1 MAMEQYD
8 VVVVGAGICGL
19 SAAHTF
25 LTIDPDVSLLIID
38 SRSSIGG
45 VWSTEQIYRGLR
57 TNSVQGY
64 FEFSDYP
71 VLEADIG
78 VKPRGHIEGN
88 QMHVYLEKFANHFDL
103 KRHIRLDTK
112 VVRAREDGSANGGA
126 DWTLECESRDGESMS
141 PVKCNK
147 LVMATGSY
155 SSPYRPPLK
164 GFSSFKGPVVHT
176 YDLGRA
182 APAIV
187 DDEKV
192 KNVVVMGGAKS
203 SHDAVYMFASAGKH
217 VDWILPSRGAVP
229 MAKPSSKLGS
239 WTIFVEAVLMF
250 RPITWLGPAPWS
262 VGDGF
267 GWIRR
272 LLHGTSLGN
281 RFVQGYWATT
291 GGQALQES
299 GILDNQKA
307 HDLLPRDTPM
317 FYGTQVSALNYDT
330 NFYDLLNENK
340 VSVTKSTIDY
350 IDGDQIHMDS
360 GVVLNTDAIILATGY
375 KHSTS
380 IHLEPAS
387 KNLGRGCPV
396 DLSEHQDAIY
406 PDLDAKSDRKILTQF
421 PLMVQSPSK
430 PERTPSLT
438 PWRLWRFLAPP
449 SQINNSA
456 EGRNLVFLNA
466 VASFQTVIKC
476 ELTSLWA
483 YAYLHDRLAIP
494 TPTESDAR
502 REISLW
508 TRFGKFRAALGMQ
521 GKQADLLLDAMPYY
535 DLLLRDLGL
544 RSWRK
549 GWGWIGE
556 VFWGAY
562 SAQDYRG
569 IVREWMAMQ
578 KGLGGKEKTL

>member
-1 MAMEQYD
+1 MEQYD
-8 VVVVGAGICGL
+8 VVVVGAGVCGL

-25 LTIDPDVSLLIID
+25 LTIDPDLSLLVVD
-38 SRSSIGG
+38 PKSTIGG
-45 VWSTEQIYRGLR
+45 VWSKEQLYPGLR

-71 VLEADIG
+71 VLAADVG
-78 VKPRGHIEGN
+78 VKRRAHISGN
-88 QMHVYLEKFANHFDL
+88 QMHAYLENFAKHFDL
-103 KRHIRLDTK
+103 NRHIRLCTEII
-112 VVRAREDGSANGGA
+112 RAREDGAENGDAG
-126 DWTLECESRDGESMS
+126 WTLDCESSNPGDGESMS
-141 PVKCNK
+141 TIRCKK
-147 LVMATGSY
+147 L
-155 SSPYRPPLK
+155 
-164 GFSSFKGPVVHT
+164 FKGPVVHT
-176 YDLGRA
+176 FDLGRA
-182 APAIV
+182 APGIV
-187 DDEKV
+187 DDENV
-192 KNVVVMGGAKS
+192 KNVVVIGGAKS
-203 SHDAVYMFASAGKH
+203 AHDAVYIFASAGKH

-272 LLHGTSLGN
+272 FLHGTSLGN
-281 RFVQGYWATT
+281 RLVKGYWETT

-299 GILDNQKA
+299 GIMDNQKA
-307 HDLLPRDTPM
+307 QVLLPRDTPM

-340 VSVTKSTIDY
+340 VSVATGKIDY
-350 IDGDQIHMDS
+350 IDGSRIHMDS
-360 GVVLNTDAIILATGY
+360 GDVLNTDAIILATGY
-375 KHSTS
+375 NHSTG
-380 IHLEPAS
+380 IPLEPAS
-387 KNLGRGCPV
+387 KNLSRGCPI
-396 DLSEHQDAIY
+396 DLSEHQDNIY
-406 PDLDAKSDRKILTQF
+406 PDLDAKSDRQIVSQF
-421 PLMVQSPSK
+421 PLMLHAPSK

-456 EGRNLVFLNA
+456 KGRNLVFLNA

-476 ELTSLWA
+476 EVTSLWA

-521 GKQADLLLDAMPYY
+521 GKQADLLLDGLPYY

-569 IVREWMAMQ
+569 IVGEWMAMQ